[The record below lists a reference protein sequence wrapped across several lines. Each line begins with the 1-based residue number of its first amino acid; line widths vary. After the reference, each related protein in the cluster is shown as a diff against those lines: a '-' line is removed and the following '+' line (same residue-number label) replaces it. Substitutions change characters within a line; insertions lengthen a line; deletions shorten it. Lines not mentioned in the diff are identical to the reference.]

1 MSYQRLLKIRGII
14 LVWLC
19 LCWQEFPIQI
29 GEETPDGRLSSR
41 EAPSPSSSTY
51 HRQGCK
57 LRGDTIYLLSKAERK
72 RVETESSVL
81 VFIFQFHFTVKK
93 NTNLLNCLW
102 LETCSKLLQWYIYV
116 IRIVK
121 QFGQKCSGGYVFVSL
136 WLQTGRYKVLW
147 PINYKNCNFREK
159 RSSQFYL
166 VDLNYIFECDWL
178 I

>member
-1 MSYQRLLKIRGII
+1 M
-14 LVWLC
+14 WLC
-19 LCWQEFPIQI
+19 LCSQEIPIHI

-93 NTNLLNCLW
+93 KYEFTQLL
-102 LETCSKLLQWYIYV
+102 V
-116 IRIVK
+116 IGNM
-121 QFGQKCSGGYVFVSL
+121 F
-136 WLQTGRYKVLW
+136 KVVAMIDLCH
-147 PINYKNCNFREK
+147 KNRK
-159 RSSQFYL
+159 T
-166 VDLNYIFECDWL
+166 V
-178 I
+178 

>member
-29 GEETPDGRLSSR
+29 GEETPDSRLSSR
-41 EAPSPSSSTY
+41 KAPSPSSSTY

-81 VFIFQFHFTVKK
+81 AFIFQFHFTVKK
-93 NTNLLNCLW
+93 KYEFTQLLVIGNMFKVVAMIDLCHKNRKTVWTKVQWRICFCFLMITDRTIQSLMTN
-102 LETCSKLLQWYIYV
+102 
-116 IRIVK
+116 
-121 QFGQKCSGGYVFVSL
+121 
-136 WLQTGRYKVLW
+136 
-147 PINYKNCNFREK
+147 
-159 RSSQFYL
+159 
-166 VDLNYIFECDWL
+166 
-178 I
+178 